1 MRVLTGRPP
10 MAVKKI
16 SQLMIHHY
24 LVCGMAGKKSYN
36 YPFVVVRQPRRVR
49 AEQPI

>member
-1 MRVLTGRPP
+1 
-10 MAVKKI
+10 VKKI
-16 SQLMIHHY
+16 SQLMIHHF
-24 LVCGMAGKKSYN
+24 LVCVGWLEKSYN